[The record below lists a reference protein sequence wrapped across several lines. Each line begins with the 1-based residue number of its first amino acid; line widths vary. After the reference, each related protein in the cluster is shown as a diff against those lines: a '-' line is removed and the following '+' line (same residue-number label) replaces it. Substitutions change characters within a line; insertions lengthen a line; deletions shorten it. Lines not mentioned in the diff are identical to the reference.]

1 MRQRFSF
8 QSLVPTTVMGILN
21 VTPDSFADGGKYDSE
36 SRAVQTALEMEACG
50 AGIIDIGGESTRPG
64 AASVTLEDEL
74 ARVVPVIEQIRKHSD
89 VPISIDTSKAEV
101 MRAAIVAGADMI
113 NDVNALRAEGALKV
127 AVEHQVPVCLMHMQ
141 GTPKNMQV
149 QPSYL
154 DVVSDVV
161 TFLTERA
168 NECILA
174 GLKADEIAI
183 DPGFGFGKNVDQNYQ
198 LFASIPR
205 FIETNYPVLVGVSR
219 KSMLGAVV
227 NKPVEQRLAGS
238 IAAATMAAE
247 MNVHLLRVHDVE
259 ETVDAVNVVNAVRE
273 AKSQIK

>member
-21 VTPDSFADGGKYDSE
+21 VTPDSFADGGKYDSA
-36 SRAVQTALEMEACG
+36 SMAVQTALEMEANG

-127 AVEHQVPVCLMHMQ
+127 AVDHQVPVCLMHMQ

-149 QPSYL
+149 QPSYH

-205 FIETNYPVLVGVSR
+205 FIEANYPVLVGVSR

-238 IAAATMAAE
+238 IAAATMATE
-247 MNVHLLRVHDVE
+247 MNVHIVRVHDVE